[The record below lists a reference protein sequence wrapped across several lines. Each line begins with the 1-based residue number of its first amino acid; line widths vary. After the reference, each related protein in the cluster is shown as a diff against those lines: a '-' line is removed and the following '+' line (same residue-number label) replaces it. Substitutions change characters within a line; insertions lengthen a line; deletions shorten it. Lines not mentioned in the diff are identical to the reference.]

1 MSHKSKLH
9 AHAQTG
15 TSTDEWLPGEHVTD
29 ATGLA
34 TIVTSAS
41 QQASSGD
48 DSAREYGR
56 VQHSYAAAL
65 VTGEGRQMA
74 LALPTTWF
82 ERPPGPRP
90 AGTLVLDRL
99 VATPG
104 ARSLGVDRR
113 ETSASSCLIRVFVG
127 C

>member
-1 MSHKSKLH
+1 M
-9 AHAQTG
+9 
-15 TSTDEWLPGEHVTD
+15 TD

-34 TIVTSAS
+34 TIDTSAS
-41 QQASSGD
+41 QQSSSSD
-48 DSAREYGR
+48 DSARDYGR

-65 VTGEGRQMA
+65 VTVEGRQMA

-82 ERPPGPRP
+82 ERPPGRRP

-104 ARSLGVDRR
+104 ARPLGVNCAKI
-113 ETSASSCLIRVFVG
+113 S
-127 C
+127 